1 MQDGEKGSWL
11 PPQHSRW
18 WIWAVVSGGL
28 AWTLLMA
35 VWQHG
40 LWYSLKAG
48 VACFTVAL
56 ALLLRRPLLQWLWR
70 YRCFLAVPACLFAW
84 IWLAGSYSYARDLA
98 VILVATLVSIR
109 IFFRGGTLVG
119 ILGSRPRVRTW
130 FQVFWLTLAWTL
142 VSIADRV
149 AEDGAVVK
157 RGAVVAPAA
166 MPDKWKGLRVGL
178 SLSGGGYR
186 AAVVHAGVLFEL
198 GKLGVPVTNLSSVSG
213 GSLIGAFVA
222 AGGSPEDFAQA
233 VDAGR
238 FRLARDLTWI
248 WNIARLAT
256 PFQVPVADI
265 KLWPFGSF
273 SRLDVQAELVDRVLL
288 GGTTDRAASVA
299 SGPTLIVNS
308 TDLRYGLSVGFS
320 QGGLLL
326 AGPVVNALVVQ
337 SHINKQD
344 VDLFPAYFRYGQALR
359 TVELPRLAERVAISG
374 AFPGAFPTT
383 PIDLELSPTSQVIRL
398 SLALA
403 DGGVR
408 DNLGINSLLL
418 ADLLARIQQDSARKE
433 KQAWKNDPIDPGWKL
448 DLLLSSNGGQALQ
461 TARELS
467 SVASVVR
474 AIELNGLETGPVRL
488 LPGGEK
494 PPIIMLSENA
504 TLAFLPDMIVLGR
517 SPDDFKNR
525 PEFFLGNAIL
535 DDKGLVALA
544 EIADDQSIVR
554 SIATKFHEAGDQVS
568 GDCRD
573 AISTPYACH
582 RRDLVR
588 AVGDDIWRAY
598 MAFREKPTLDDSFT
612 SEEVRKIFRFG
623 RYLVRMKAKE
633 IVEALDKAQDPRHP

>member
-1 MQDGEKGSWL
+1 L
-11 PPQHSRW
+11 
-18 WIWAVVSGGL
+18 
-28 AWTLLMA
+28 
-35 VWQHG
+35 
-40 LWYSLKAG
+40 
-48 VACFTVAL
+48 
-56 ALLLRRPLLQWLWR
+56 
-70 YRCFLAVPACLFAW
+70 AW

-109 IFFRGGTLVG
+109 IFSRGRSLVS
-119 ILGSRPRVRTW
+119 ILGSPPRAQIW
-130 FQVFWLTLAWTL
+130 FQVFWLILAWTL

-149 AEDGAVVK
+149 GESGVLAK

-166 MPDKWKGLRVGL
+166 MPDRWKGLRVGL

-248 WNIARLAT
+248 WNVARLAT
-256 PFQVPVADI
+256 PVQVPLADI

-273 SRLDVQAELVDRVLL
+273 SRLDVQAELIDRVLL
-288 GGTTDRAASVA
+288 SGFSDRTASA
-299 SGPTLIVNS
+299 ESGPALIVNS
-308 TDLRYGLSVGFS
+308 TDLRYGFSVGFS
-320 QGGLLL
+320 NSGLLL

-344 VDLFPAYFRYGQALR
+344 VDLFPAYFRYGQSLR
-359 TVELPRLAERVAISG
+359 TVSLPRLAERVAISG

-383 PIDLELSPTSQVIRL
+383 PIDLELLPTSQVFHL

-418 ADLLARIQQDSARKE
+418 ADLLARIQQDPARNE

-461 TARELS
+461 TASELS
-467 SVASVVR
+467 SLASVVR

-494 PPIIMLSENA
+494 PSIIMLSDNA
-504 TLAFLPDMIVLGR
+504 TLAFSPDMIVLGN
-517 SPDDFKNR
+517 SPDDFKKR
-525 PEFFLGNAIL
+525 PESFIGHTTV

-554 SIATKFHEAGDQVS
+554 SIATTFREAGDQGSV
-568 GDCRD
+568 DCKD
-573 AISTPYACH
+573 AISTPYACR

-598 MAFREKPTLDDSFT
+598 VAFREKPTLDDSFT
-612 SEEVRKIFRFG
+612 SEEVHKIFRFG
-623 RYLVRMKAKE
+623 RYLVRMRAKE
-633 IVEALDKAQDPRHP
+633 VVEALDKAQRLRDP